1 MRFFAVEIVTPVK
14 VLNEDT
20 VKYLRCPGIDGSFG
34 VMKKHRNGIIA
45 LDVGELKVETKNGI
59 EWYATSGGFVEIT
72 DDRVELLLESIEK
85 SNEIDV
91 KRASE
96 ALKRAKKRK
105 ANIKKDIDSVRLEA
119 SLSRAI
125 NRLNVSK
132 K

>member
-1 MRFFAVEIVTPVK
+1 MRFFSVEIVTPVK
-14 VLNEDT
+14 VLNENT
-20 VKYLRCPGIDGSFG
+20 VKYLRCPGIDGYFG

-72 DDRVELLLESIEK
+72 DDKVELLLESIEK

>member
-1 MRFFAVEIVTPVK
+1 MGVFAVEIVTPVK

-20 VKYLRCPGIDGSFG
+20 VKYLRCPGIDGYFG

-59 EWYATSGGFVEIT
+59 KWYATSGGFVEIT
-72 DDRVELLLESIEK
+72 DDKVELLLESIEK